1 MKRRQRAIS
10 TKSGAVSSRAQ
21 AGSPAALC
29 ELGRG
34 LVLGGSPTEA
44 AKCGQLALAIDPN
57 HADSLHLMAEIC
69 LHSGQWDQA
78 IEWVARAV
86 RIAPRAEYVSTL
98 GTVLQRSGRPGEAL
112 KAFEKAIAIAPENAE
127 LWKNF
132 GAVLID
138 LNHPDHALLG
148 LQQALKLRPRYV
160 DAANLSGLI
169 LYRKE
174 RHAEALEFLNL
185 SLEVEPD
192 QADALHVR
200 ALVLLNLK
208 RFEEALADNHQ
219 SQLLNPGNAD
229 THNNLGTVL
238 QKLGRYEDSLA
249 WYDRAIA
256 LRADFA
262 LALKGKA
269 HSLIELRRIDEAL
282 ACYARSIAL
291 DPENPA
297 TRWDLALLQMLI
309 GDFEAGW
316 TGREVRWKLGLMPD
330 PKLPQPLWLGN
341 GCIAGKTILLHADE
355 GIGDTFQFARYIP
368 MVASLGARVIV
379 AAADPAC
386 SLLSRLD
393 GVAECIPKSIQ
404 TLPAFDIHCHISS
417 LPLAFKT
424 RLNTIPSDVPYLPT
438 PADERIKEWERRLGA
453 HDRFRVGLV
462 WSGNP
467 GHLNDHNRSMPLREL
482 AKILDVDATF
492 VSLQKDV
499 RDWDKEVLSATDIVD
514 VTESL
519 SDFDQ
524 TSALVCCL
532 DLVISVDTSV
542 AHLAGGL
549 GRPVWILLPY
559 TPDYRWMLDREDS
572 PWYLTA
578 RLFRQTET
586 REWGSVLDRMRSALG
601 ARIEAWKPPSM
612 RGGGAQS

>member
-10 TKSGAVSSRAQ
+10 TKSGAVSSRAP

-29 ELGRG
+29 ESGRRLLLAG
-34 LVLGGSPTEA
+34 LPRDA
-44 AKCGQLALAIDPN
+44 AECGQHALAIDPN
-57 HADSLHLMAEIC
+57 HADSLHLMGEIC
-69 LHSGQWDQA
+69 LHSGQFDQA

-86 RIAPRAEYVSTL
+86 RIAPRAAYLSTL

-138 LNHPDHALLG
+138 LNHPDQALLG

-174 RHAEALEFLNL
+174 RHAEALEFFNL
-185 SLEVEPD
+185 SLEVEPA

-219 SQLLNPGNAD
+219 SQLLDPGNAD

-256 LRADFA
+256 LRPDFA

-316 TGREVRWKLGLMPD
+316 AGREVRWQLGLMPD

-341 GCIAGKTILLHADE
+341 GSIEGKTILLYADE
-355 GIGDTFQFARYIP
+355 GIGDTFQFSRYIP
-368 MVASLGARVIV
+368 MVANLGARVIV
-379 AAADPAC
+379 AVADPAC

-393 GVAECIPKSIQ
+393 GVAECIPKSIE
-404 TLPAFDIHCHISS
+404 TLPAFDIQCHISS

-424 RLNTIPSDVPYLPT
+424 RLNTIPCDVPYLPT

-453 HDRFRVGLV
+453 HDKFRVGLV

-467 GHLNDHNRSMPLREL
+467 GHFNDHNRSMPLREL

-499 RDWDKEVLSATDIVD
+499 RDRDKEVLSATDIVD
-514 VTESL
+514 MTESL

-559 TPDYRWMLDREDS
+559 TPDYRWMFDREDS
-572 PWYLTA
+572 PWYPTA

-586 REWGSVLDRMRSALG
+586 REWSSVLDRMRRALG
-601 ARIEAWKPPSM
+601 VRIEAWKHP
-612 RGGGAQS
+612 